1 MATPVVAAQT
11 PEEVTRA
18 LAESVT
24 RGDLR
29 AATRCFAKDAC
40 LVTPDATTV
49 RGREGIRLI
58 LRQLISSGS
67 RIEVQESSM
76 LLAGEVAFGTER
88 WLFAIPGSEGRS
100 FTRSLTP
107 TMVLRQLEGVWK
119 LAVAIPWRQEQPI
132 AGHRL
137 ESS

>member
-1 MATPVVAAQT
+1 MATTVAAQT

-18 LAESVT
+18 FAASVT
-24 RGDLR
+24 RGDLE
-29 AATRCFAKDAC
+29 AAARCFAKDAC

-58 LRQLISSGS
+58 LRQLIASGS

-76 LLAGEVAFGTER
+76 LLAGEIAFGAER
-88 WLFAIPGSEGRS
+88 WLVATPGSEGKP
-100 FTRSLTP
+100 FTRALTP
-107 TMVLRQLEGVWK
+107 TLVLRRLEGAWK
-119 LAVAIPWRQEQPI
+119 LAVAIPWGRREPI
-132 AGHRL
+132 PAHRL

>member
-1 MATPVVAAQT
+1 MATSVAEIAET
-11 PEEVTRA
+11 PEQVTRA
-18 LAESVT
+18 FAESVS

-49 RGREGIRLI
+49 RGREDIRPI
-58 LRQLISSGS
+58 LRQLITSGS
-67 RIEVQESSM
+67 RIEVQQSSM

-88 WLFAIPGSEGRS
+88 WVITSPGSEGQP

-107 TMVLRQLEGVWK
+107 TMVLRRLEGAWK
-119 LAVAIPWRQEQPI
+119 LAVAIPWDRT
-132 AGHRL
+132 
-137 ESS
+137 

>member
-1 MATPVVAAQT
+1 MPAAATTATP
-11 PEEVTRA
+11 EGVTRA
-18 LAESVT
+18 FADSVT
-24 RGDLR
+24 RGDLE

-49 RGREGIRLI
+49 RGREDIRPI
-58 LRQLISSGS
+58 LHQLIASGS

-88 WLFAIPGSEGRS
+88 WSITSPGSGGEP

-107 TMVLRQLEGVWK
+107 AMVLRRLEGTWK
-119 LAVAIPWRQEQPI
+119 LAVAMPWR
-132 AGHRL
+132 R
-137 ESS
+137 S